1 MPARRRCLEDLEQQ
15 LRRQGFRLVAGAD
28 EAGRGSLFGP
38 VHAAAV
44 ILDPDRPISGL
55 RDSKQ
60 LNPAERERLAGEIRA
75 TALAWAVAFVDAAV
89 IDAINILQAS
99 RLAMRRAI
107 ESLSRRP
114 DYAILDAVTVDLPIP
129 QLPLAKAD
137 ERCRAVAAASILA
150 KVARDAAM
158 REWDRVYPAY
168 GLARHKGYP
177 CPEHLAALARL
188 GPTPEHR
195 FSYRPVREACPQ
207 HLRRLL
213 EQRVQLRLPWTAA
226 GAES

>member
-1 MPARRRCLEDLEQQ
+1 M
-15 LRRQGFRLVAGAD
+15 AGAD

-38 VHAAAV
+38 VYAAAV
-44 ILDPDRPISGL
+44 ILDPDRPVGGL

-60 LNPAERERLAGEIRA
+60 LTPDERERLAAEIRTRA
-75 TALAWAVAFVDAAV
+75 VAWAIAYVDAAV

-107 ESLSRRP
+107 EMLPRKP
-114 DYAILDAVTVDLPIP
+114 DYAILDAVSVELPIP
-129 QLPLAKAD
+129 QLPLKKAD
-137 ERCRAVAAASILA
+137 ERCWAVAAASILA

-158 REWDRVYPAY
+158 REWDRVYPGY

-177 CPEHLAALARL
+177 CPEHLSALARL

-195 FSYRPVREACPQ
+195 FSYRPVREACPPDV
-207 HLRRLL
+207 LRLL
-213 EQRVQLRLPWTAA
+213 EQRRQLRRPWAA
-226 GAES
+226 GGGS